1 LCQRNLFLSI
11 GDVRLLGTGK
21 NGGTRG
27 SNGKVALAVA
37 SRSAAIV
44 NNAAFVE
51 MAWQR
56 DFLANPKVKRRL
68 HHDDPAKKAH
78 EPILNDEL

>member
-1 LCQRNLFLSI
+1 
-11 GDVRLLGTGK
+11 
-21 NGGTRG
+21 
-27 SNGKVALAVA
+27 VALAVA